1 MPSFYN
7 IDVDIDVDEFLEEC
21 DDSEIEE
28 IVAWLKN
35 NYYIPKDAFIPPC
48 KTYLEQEWDETV
60 EKIRSGFIRMS
71 KEDEYIIKQIAN
83 KF

>member
-60 EKIRSGFIRMS
+60 EKIRSGFIHMS